1 MNAHLAKPIQQEL
14 VYSESALD
22 VDQSLAAMRPFES
35 HFIATMSRKISTRQ
49 CCNAALPCRAFTDQG
64 KRAPDRGIGISR
76 RGRIVEI
83 GQHRSTQRFG
93 TTDSRFGFE

>member
-35 HFIATMSRKISTRQ
+35 HFIATMSRES
-49 CCNAALPCRAFTDQG
+49 
-64 KRAPDRGIGISR
+64 
-76 RGRIVEI
+76 
-83 GQHRSTQRFG
+83 
-93 TTDSRFGFE
+93 